1 MPLMADVETWE
12 QVSRPAIGDWESYVR
27 PLAPDILVRT
37 LDDLLEAH
45 RYYVRQVKSE
55 GAAGLKTV
63 SNPYEEPDRQAAQQ
77 CFEDLRKGTVSSL
90 PSPHSVN
97 PLRTYV
103 MDEMLRYAG
112 EQDLTV
118 AVHTGYWGDFRQLDP
133 LHMIPVIERH
143 PNVRFDIYH
152 LGFPWVRETLMMGKG
167 FANVWINFC
176 WNHIISQRIASDA
189 LDEAIDLLPRNKV
202 LGFGGDFVVPVELA
216 YGHIVMA
223 RENIARTLAR
233 RIESGQM
240 DQDQALDLAR
250 RWLFD
255 NPKELYRLDV

>member
-1 MPLMADVETWE
+1 M
-12 QVSRPAIGDWESYVR
+12 
-27 PLAPDILVRT
+27 
-37 LDDLLEAH
+37 
-45 RYYVRQVKSE
+45 
-55 GAAGLKTV
+55 